1 MAALFRVVRALR
13 RDYATDIAAAEQF
26 GVLLGAHGVAIG
38 DPVDR
43 CGAES
48 GNGTEDGTEPA
59 AAQHEPPAARRIAD
73 ALPLA
78 RQGEVGADIGARDA
92 APRDG
97 ELGKFPDGKDAE
109 RHGNPRNGGP
119 RIEVAE

>member
-73 ALPLA
+73 SFPLALPVEDSIHSCA
-78 RQGEVGADIGARDA
+78 RVAAQHDGQIGTLRDSPYDLRAR
-92 APRDG
+92 
-97 ELGKFPDGKDAE
+97 
-109 RHGNPRNGGP
+109 
-119 RIEVAE
+119 IT